1 MSARRFCTFHVG
13 DLLLGVEVELVQE
26 VLGMEPMTRVPLADP
41 WVSGLLNLRGQIVT
55 AVDARRRLGLP
66 PRSAGERTANIVIR
80 TPDGSVSLVVDR
92 EGDVVDLAD
101 AEIEPLPENVS
112 PAIRAIVSGTCK
124 VDESLLLML
133 DAERTLTI
141 GSD

>member
-1 MSARRFCTFHVG
+1 MTVRRFCTFHVG

-26 VLGMEPMTRVPLADP
+26 VLGEEPMIRVPLADP
-41 WVSGLLNLRGQIVT
+41 WVSGLLILRGQIVT
-55 AVDARRRLGLP
+55 AIDARRRLGMAP
-66 PRSAGERTANIVIR
+66 SGVGERSANIVLR

-92 EGDVVDLAD
+92 EGDVVDLPD
-101 AEIEPLPENVS
+101 TEIEPLPENVS
-112 PAIRAIVSGTCK
+112 PAIRAVVTGTCK

-133 DAERTLTI
+133 DAARTLTI

>member
-1 MSARRFCTFHVG
+1 M
-13 DLLLGVEVELVQE
+13 
-26 VLGMEPMTRVPLADP
+26 
-41 WVSGLLNLRGQIVT
+41 
-55 AVDARRRLGLP
+55 
-66 PRSAGERTANIVIR
+66 
-80 TPDGSVSLVVDR
+80 SLVVDR

-101 AEIEPLPENVS
+101 TEIEPLPENVS
-112 PAIRAIVSGTCK
+112 PAIRAVVTGTCK

>member
-1 MSARRFCTFHVG
+1 MSPRRYCTFYVG
-13 DLLLGVEVELVQE
+13 ELLLGVEVELVQE
-26 VLGMEPMTRVPLADP
+26 VLGEELITRVPLADP

-55 AVDARRRLGLP
+55 AIDARRRLGLP
-66 PRSAGERTANIVIR
+66 PRGPHDRTANIVLR
-80 TPDGSVSLVVDR
+80 TPDGAVSLVVDR
-92 EGDVVDLAD
+92 EGDVVDLTD
-101 AEIEPLPENVS
+101 TEIEPLPENVN
-112 PAIRAIVSGTCK
+112 PAVRAVVTGTCK

>member
-1 MSARRFCTFHVG
+1 MSVSRFCTFHVG
-13 DLLLGVEVELVQE
+13 ELLLGVEVELVQE
-26 VLGMEPMTRVPLADP
+26 VLGEEPMTRVPLADP

-55 AVDARRRLGLP
+55 AIDARRRLGLP
-66 PRSAGERTANIVIR
+66 PRGPGERTANIVLR

-92 EGDVVDLAD
+92 EGDVVDLPD
-101 AEIEPLPENVS
+101 TEIEPLPENVS
-112 PAIRAIVSGTCK
+112 PAIRAVVTGTCR

-133 DAERTLTI
+133 DAQRTLTI

>member
-1 MSARRFCTFHVG
+1 MSVRRFCTFHVG

-26 VLGMEPMTRVPLADP
+26 VLGEEPMTRVPLADP

-55 AVDARRRLGLP
+55 AIDARRRLGLP
-66 PRSAGERTANIVIR
+66 PRSPGERTANIVLR

-92 EGDVVDLAD
+92 EGDVVDLPD
-101 AEIEPLPENVS
+101 TEIEPLPENVS
-112 PAIRAIVSGTCK
+112 PAIRAVVTGTCR
-124 VDESLLLML
+124 VDERLLLML